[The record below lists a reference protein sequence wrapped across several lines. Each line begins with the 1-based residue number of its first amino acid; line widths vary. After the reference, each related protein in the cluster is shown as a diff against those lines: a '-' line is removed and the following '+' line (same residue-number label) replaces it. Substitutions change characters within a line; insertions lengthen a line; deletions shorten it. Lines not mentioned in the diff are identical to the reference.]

1 MSTVTQ
7 PMYEWNAIPWS
18 KAERVVFKLQKRIYQ
33 ASSRD
38 DLNTVHK
45 LQRLLMKSWW
55 ANLIAVRR
63 VTQDNQGKKTAGV
76 DGVKKLNPKQ
86 RLELALK
93 IQKEPFTPKAQSVRR
108 VWIPKPGTNEQRP
121 LGIPVMEDRAR
132 QALAKLAL
140 EPQWEA
146 QFEPNSYGFRSGRSA
161 HDAIE
166 AIHHAIAQKPKYVLD
181 ADIAK
186 CFDRIEHKAVLS
198 KLQTFPRLK
207 QVIKA
212 WLKAGIM
219 EGTQLFPSLE
229 GCPQGSVISPLLANV
244 ALHGLE
250 TMVVNRFSRRRNKQL
265 DPNANLAKPLVVRYA
280 DDFCVFDEDVQVVD
294 EIKMA
299 VSEWLSKIG
308 LELKSSKTRLTH
320 TLERYEG
327 NLGFNF
333 LGFEVRQ
340 YRVGIARSA
349 QDSKGKRL
357 GFKSY
362 IKPSK
367 QGVKKHFQEMGQLI
381 DCHRSKPQALL
392 IKRLNLKIRGWS
404 NYYATV
410 SSKRRFSAL
419 DYLLYYPL
427 KAWAERRHSNKGKRW
442 VASKYWHP
450 EEGSWHFASGSV
462 ELLKHGATPI
472 RRHAKVKGNK
482 SPFDGDWIYWS
493 SRMGRHPQ
501 ITKSIGSLMKQQQ
514 GKCGWCGLY
523 FKDGDK
529 LEQDHRKPLS
539 QGGIKARSNLQ
550 LLHRHCHDQKSATD
564 EKKIAPEVLKK
575 TAS

>member
-7 PMYEWNAIPWS
+7 PMYEWNIIPWS
-18 KAERVVFKLQKRIYQ
+18 KAERMVFKLQKRIYQ
-33 ASSRD
+33 ASSRN
-38 DLNTVHK
+38 DLETVHK

-55 ANLIAVRR
+55 ASLIAVRR
-63 VTQDNQGKKTAGV
+63 VTQDNQGKKTAGI
-76 DGVKKLNPKQ
+76 DGVKKLTPKQ
-86 RLELALK
+86 RLELALR
-93 IQKEPFTPKAQSVRR
+93 IQKEPFAPKAQPVRR
-108 VWIPKPGTNEQRP
+108 VWIPKPGSKNEQRP

-146 QFEPNSYGFRSGRSA
+146 QFEPNSYGFRPGRSA

-186 CFDRIEHKAVLS
+186 CFDRIGHTALLN
-198 KLQTFPRLK
+198 KLQTFCRLK

-219 EGTQLFPSLE
+219 EGAELFPSPE

-250 TMVVNRFSRRRNKQL
+250 TMIVKQFSRRRNKQL
-265 DPNANLAKPLVVRYA
+265 DPNTNLAKPLVVRYA
-280 DDFCVFDEDVQVVD
+280 DDFCIFDEDAPTLLK
-294 EIKMA
+294 IKMA
-299 VSEWLSKIG
+299 VSEWLSEIG
-308 LELKSSKTRLTH
+308 LELKACKTRLTH
-320 TLERYEG
+320 TLEPYEG

-340 YRVGIARSA
+340 YRVGTARSA

-367 QGVKKHFQEMGQLI
+367 EGVKRHFQEMGEVI
-381 DCHRSKPQALL
+381 DRHRNQPQAWL
-392 IKRLNLKIRGWS
+392 IKRLNLKIRGWT

-410 SSKRRFSAL
+410 SSKRRFSSL
-419 DYLLYYPL
+419 DHLLYYPL
-427 KAWAERRHSNKGKRW
+427 KEWAERQHSNKGKRW

-450 EEGSWHFASGSV
+450 EDGSWHFASGSV
-462 ELLKHGATPI
+462 ELLKHAATPI
-472 RRHAKVKGNK
+472 RRHAKVIGSK
-482 SPFDGDWIYWS
+482 SPFDGDWMYWS

-501 ITKSIGSLMKQQQ
+501 IPKTVGWLMKQQQ

-523 FKDGDK
+523 FKDGD
-529 LEQDHRKPLS
+529 LMEQDHRIALS

-550 LLHRHCHDQKSATD
+550 LLHRHCHDQKSAV
-564 EKKIAPEVLKK
+564 EKKTVPEVLMK